1 MWEQIQTTFLEAVR
15 RTAQAVAQLLPGLVV
30 LVLLLVLTGAL
41 ALAAS
46 ALVRRVG
53 SRLDFD
59 RRLREWGMAA
69 PARPDRLGP
78 TRLAARWVAW
88 SVVAVGFLAGLS
100 VLESS
105 ATSALA
111 LRLLAYVPH
120 ALVGLVILAAGVAGS
135 RALERSVLIGAVNM
149 GLHSARLLGLGA
161 RWLLLLLATAM
172 ALEHLGIGGTI
183 LTAAFAIVFG
193 GIVLSLSL
201 AVGLGARDVVARSLE
216 RHFKEQ
222 PGEEDSQAGK
232 PMHHL

>member
-1 MWEQIQTTFLEAVR
+1 
-15 RTAQAVAQLLPGLVV
+15 
-30 LVLLLVLTGAL
+30 
-41 ALAAS
+41 
-46 ALVRRVG
+46 
-53 SRLDFD
+53 
-59 RRLREWGMAA
+59 
-69 PARPDRLGP
+69 
-78 TRLAARWVAW
+78 
-88 SVVAVGFLAGLS
+88 
-100 VLESS
+100 
-105 ATSALA
+105 
-111 LRLLAYVPH
+111 
-120 ALVGLVILAAGVAGS
+120 VAGS